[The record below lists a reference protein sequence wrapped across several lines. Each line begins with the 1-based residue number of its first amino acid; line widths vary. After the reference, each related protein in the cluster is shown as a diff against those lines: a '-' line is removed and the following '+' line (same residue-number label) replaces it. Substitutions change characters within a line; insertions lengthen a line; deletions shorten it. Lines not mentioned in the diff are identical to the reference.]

1 MPQAELNEA
10 NASRRELAERVELKN
25 VEIAERNTAAE
36 DHLAKLVAAQE
47 ERSRVEAQLREANNK
62 QAAFESAKARMEQQQ
77 NLLQQHN
84 EWLRAELTKKSDE
97 LLTARK
103 AASADALAAAN
114 ELEQFKKDCASAVR
128 DLGGAKEE
136 AARASAA
143 ASRANEELRGARES
157 AAKAEAHFDKEL
169 VTAKRLAELY
179 KKQADTR
186 GAKTTELEG
195 VLQALRDHLAEVK
208 EEHAAAL
215 READAKYKNAE
226 KAAAAAAAELESRA
240 PHSGAPM
247 SPNENALP
255 APTLGDDGAA
265 SGRQAGALLAMRLPD
280 TAAASLRRENLT
292 MTELYSK
299 YAEAADAWRKE
310 CAERRRLQAT
320 IDGMLQELEQ
330 RAPMLAE
337 QRREY
342 ERAVAAHAEMRL
354 RLEDST
360 VELRRMETDARAHAA
375 DKRHH
380 ERVAKGLE
388 AQSADL
394 SRQVQLLLNEV
405 TELKGG
411 APSALAP
418 KAVAAGDAAAVVT
431 ATPWTLKTS
440 RRSRSRTNGS
450 SRSSAHSAR
459 TKRSSGNDSGMN
471 TNPKRLN
478 SEPRLKSPSKT
489 SRDVRARHRP
499 WSTR

>member
-97 LLTARK
+97 LLMARK

-226 KAAAAAAAELESRA
+226 KAAAAAL
-240 PHSGAPM
+240 
-247 SPNENALP
+247 
-255 APTLGDDGAA
+255 
-265 SGRQAGALLAMRLPD
+265 
-280 TAAASLRRENLT
+280 SL
-292 MTELYSK
+292 
-299 YAEAADAWRKE
+299 
-310 CAERRRLQAT
+310 
-320 IDGMLQELEQ
+320 I
-330 RAPMLAE
+330 
-337 QRREY
+337 
-342 ERAVAAHAEMRL
+342 HI
-354 RLEDST
+354 
-360 VELRRMETDARAHAA
+360 
-375 DKRHH
+375 
-380 ERVAKGLE
+380 
-388 AQSADL
+388 
-394 SRQVQLLLNEV
+394 
-405 TELKGG
+405 
-411 APSALAP
+411 
-418 KAVAAGDAAAVVT
+418 
-431 ATPWTLKTS
+431 
-440 RRSRSRTNGS
+440 
-450 SRSSAHSAR
+450 
-459 TKRSSGNDSGMN
+459 
-471 TNPKRLN
+471 
-478 SEPRLKSPSKT
+478 
-489 SRDVRARHRP
+489 
-499 WSTR
+499 